1 MRPCRLLLSLSLL
14 VFVQLAFSDE
24 DVTAV
29 VSAVNTQQLMPQ
41 FGKQLDV
48 ETAYRLQT
56 MAVTTLLAGQRPDGF
71 KAGLTSKSGQEKFAV
86 KQPVAGVLLAGTS
99 MAADSEDG
107 YVIHARHDSRL
118 MLELEIGFQLKEAVT
133 RPINDVAVLKT
144 LVKAIYPV
152 IELPELGFQHMP
164 DLLGTDII
172 ANNVAARKYILGAR
186 LASLPAD
193 INVLPVKLYRNEQ
206 LILEGLGSDA
216 MGDQWQALG
225 WLINQ
230 SLANGWL
237 IEPEQILITGAL
249 GKMLPAQPGNYRA
262 HFSELG
268 RIEWR
273 VE

>member
-1 MRPCRLLLSLSLL
+1 MI
-14 VFVQLAFSDE
+14 Q
-24 DVTAV
+24 
-29 VSAVNTQQLMPQ
+29 
-41 FGKQLDV
+41 
-48 ETAYRLQT
+48 
-56 MAVTTLLAGQRPDGF
+56 
-71 KAGLTSKSGQEKFAV
+71 
-86 KQPVAGVLLAGTS
+86 
-99 MAADSEDG
+99 
-107 YVIHARHDSRL
+107 ARQGARL
-118 MLELEIGFQLKEAVT
+118 MLELEIGFQFKETIA
-133 RPINDVAVLKT
+133 RPISDVAVLKT

-152 IELPELGFQHMP
+152 IELPELGFEHMP

-186 LASLPAD
+186 AASLPAD
-193 INVLPVKLYRNEQ
+193 INVLPVKLYRNKQ

-230 SLANGWL
+230 SLANGWG

-249 GKMLPAQPGNYRA
+249 GKMLPARPGSYTA
-262 HFSELG
+262 HFAEFG

>member
-1 MRPCRLLLSLSLL
+1 M
-14 VFVQLAFSDE
+14 
-24 DVTAV
+24 
-29 VSAVNTQQLMPQ
+29 
-41 FGKQLDV
+41 
-48 ETAYRLQT
+48 
-56 MAVTTLLAGQRPDGF
+56 
-71 KAGLTSKSGQEKFAV
+71 AGLTSQASQQKFAV
-86 KQPVAGVLLAGTS
+86 KQPVAGVLLAGAS
-99 MAADSEDG
+99 IVADNEGG
-107 YVIHARHDSRL
+107 YVIDARHDSRL

-152 IELPELGFQHMP
+152 IELPELGFEHMP

-186 LASLPAD
+186 AASLPAD
-193 INVLPVKLYRNEQ
+193 INVLPVKLYRNKQ

-230 SLANGWL
+230 SLANGWV

-249 GKMLPAQPGNYRA
+249 GKMLPARPGSYTA
-262 HFSELG
+262 HFAEFG